1 MKASKDA
8 LRTARGLFRAS
19 LDGDKLDQSRVKVI
33 VDKLSAEKPRGYLA
47 ILHAYGRMI
56 RLELEKTHAVIESAT
71 KLDETMRAKIL
82 GDLKKKYGDDLT
94 SEFKEDESLLGG
106 LRVKVGS
113 DVWDGTVK
121 ARIGRLEEAFK
132 H

>member
-19 LDGDKLDQSRVKVI
+19 FDGDKLDAERVKKI
-33 VDKLSAEKPRGYLA
+33 VKKVSAEKPRNYLG
-47 ILHAYGRMI
+47 ILHAYNRMI
-56 RLELEKTHAVIESAT
+56 RLELEKYHAVIESAA
-71 KLDETMRAKIL
+71 KLDDAMREKII
-82 GDLKKKYGDDLT
+82 GDLKKKYGEDLT

-121 ARIGRLEEAFK
+121 ARIGRLEEAFL

>member
-19 LDGDKLDQSRVKVI
+19 FVGEKLDQSRVKKI
-33 VDKLSAEKPRGYLA
+33 VDKLSSEKPRDYLA
-47 ILHAYGRMI
+47 ILHSFGRMI
-56 RLELEKTHAVIESAT
+56 RLELDKSHAVIESAT
-71 KLDETMRAKIL
+71 KLDDAMRDKIL
-82 GDLKKKYGDDLT
+82 SDLKKKYGDDLT